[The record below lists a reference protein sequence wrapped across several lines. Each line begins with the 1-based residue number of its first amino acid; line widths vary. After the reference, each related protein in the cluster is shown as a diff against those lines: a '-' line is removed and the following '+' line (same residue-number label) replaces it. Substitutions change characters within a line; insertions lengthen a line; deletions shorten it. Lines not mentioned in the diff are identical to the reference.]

1 MTAQFRRCWV
11 VSVLAM
17 VVAAGLL
24 ALNASQPPKAL
35 AAGDPP
41 KGPHHAG
48 SSNPFAAVLATP
60 ADPVL
65 GYTGQSGFILVNA
78 NTWAAGGFLNCG
90 NILTGQRELVGK
102 AFTLEG
108 ADFVNG
114 LSGHT
119 YLTNLDPAKYTAKE
133 IFVSSE
139 PDWTGLYPTFCKTAS
154 GPWVPADS
162 CNRALLAAGTG
173 TAATFRIKQR
183 PAGY

>member
-1 MTAQFRRCWV
+1 MTAQFGKSLA
-11 VSVLAM
+11 VSVLAV

-24 ALNASQPPKAL
+24 PLNASQPPKSL
-35 AAGDPP
+35 AADDPP
-41 KGPHHAG
+41 KASQHSG

-60 ADPVL
+60 TDPVL

-78 NTWAAGGFLNCG
+78 KTWAAGGFLNCG
-90 NILTGQRELVGK
+90 NILTGQREVVGT

-119 YLTNLDPAKYTAKE
+119 YLTNLDPAKYTARE
-133 IFVSSE
+133 IFLSSD

-154 GPWVPADS
+154 GPWVQADS
-162 CNRALLAAGTG
+162 CNRALVAGTG
-173 TAATFRIKQR
+173 TGATFRIKQR